1 MNESID
7 DLLSQGRDEEVKAII
22 NAMLQEPTQTPMPP
36 EAAAGVLE
44 AITAADAAHNTHKTP
59 VVNMQSAR
67 KRRLY
72 AACAAMIITILG
84 AGYFW
89 LHTTNPNK
97 EIKQEKTT
105 AHTTAA
111 ILPGGDNAVLTLS
124 DGRQIILDSSSAG
137 GLALQGSTKVLILDK
152 GKLAYQPY
160 GKNEGPELYNT
171 VSTPNG
177 GRYQIVLPDGTRV
190 WLNAASS
197 IRFPTTFTGERNI
210 TMTGEAYFEVVHDK
224 NHPFKVSANN
234 LLVEVLGTHFNMNA
248 YSNETATKTTLLEG
262 KVKIAAIGNRQSAKD
277 AERAIVLKP
286 GEQAA
291 LAADIADSR
300 FTIADADVAKVIA
313 WKNGLFNLSGADLKD
328 FLRQVE
334 RWYNITVQYESPV
347 PLIEFQGKLNRAV
360 PLSDIIDYLKNLGI
374 ECSLNGKTLSVKGK

>member
-22 NAMLQEPTQTPMPP
+22 HAMLQEPAQTPMPP

-44 AITAADAAHNTHKTP
+44 AITSADAAHNAHKTP
-59 VVNMQSAR
+59 VVQTQSAR
-67 KRRLY
+67 KWRLY

-84 AGYFW
+84 TGYFW
-89 LHTTNPNK
+89 LHTTGPDK
-97 EIKQEKTT
+97 EIKQGKTT
-105 AHTTAA
+105 AHTAA
-111 ILPGGDNAVLTLS
+111 EILPGGDNAVLTLS

-137 GLALQGSTKVLILDK
+137 GLALQGTTKVLILDK

-160 GKNEGPELYNT
+160 GKNEGPVLYNT

-177 GRYQIVLPDGTRV
+177 GQYQIVLPDGTRV

-197 IRFPTTFTGERNI
+197 IRFPATFTGERNI
-210 TMTGEAYFEVVHDK
+210 TMTGEAYFEVAHDK

-262 KVKIAAIGNRQSAKD
+262 KVKVRQWSMVNGQLKTGNEAL
-277 AERAIVLKP
+277 LKP

-291 LAADIADSR
+291 LAGPHSP
-300 FTIADADVAKVIA
+300 FTIDHSPNLEQVMA

-374 ECSLNGKTLSVKGK
+374 ECSLKGKTLSVKGK